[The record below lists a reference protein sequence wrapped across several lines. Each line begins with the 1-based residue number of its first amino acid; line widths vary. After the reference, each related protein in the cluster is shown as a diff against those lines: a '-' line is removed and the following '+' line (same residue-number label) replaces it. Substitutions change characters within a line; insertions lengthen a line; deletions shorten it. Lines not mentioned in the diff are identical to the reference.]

1 MVASVAWGLL
11 LLLAVVGLMRAADR
25 RDQEELKAI
34 DRRIDRMMND
44 LQPTRDPAAPPQTA
58 PDMTNRS
65 RPTGNGPQIAK

>member
-11 LLLAVVGLMRAADR
+11 LLLAVVGLLRAADHEDR
-25 RDQEELKAI
+25 QKLDAVN
-34 DRRIDRMMND
+34 RRIDRMMND

-58 PDMTNRS
+58 PDLTNRS

>member
-34 DRRIDRMMND
+34 DRRIANMMND

-58 PDMTNRS
+58 PDVTNRS